1 MTEDTHS
8 VLVVAKDSKLS
19 QSISAML
26 LAPLFETDVLSDF
39 NEARRRVA
47 ERSYNIILVDYA
59 EGEGDQDDEDI
70 FDDEEERDGIFSKF
84 AKKIKAAAN
93 AFKKMS

>member
-1 MTEDTHS
+1 M
-8 VLVVAKDSKLS
+8 DS
-19 QSISAML
+19 
-26 LAPLFETDVLSDF
+26 
-39 NEARRRVA
+39 
-47 ERSYNIILVDYA
+47 DYT

-70 FDDEEERDGIFSKF
+70 YDEEDERDGIFSKF